1 MMSRSERMRCVD
13 AWLRSG
19 QTSMD
24 YAACAGLDADAL
36 LRWILE
42 YGRPSPLIPVRI
54 LAGAGETQLRAG
66 DVEVV
71 SRPPGLGLVS
81 SGAEHHWIPVVI
93 QERP

>member
-1 MMSRSERMRCVD
+1 MMLRSDRMRCVA
-13 AWLRSG
+13 AWLRSDR
-19 QTSMD
+19 TPVEF
-24 YAACAGLDADAL
+24 AACARLDADAF
-36 LRWILE
+36 LRWILD

-54 LAGAGETQLRAG
+54 LAGSGEPPLRTG

>member
-19 QTSMD
+19 QTSTD
-24 YAACAGLDADAL
+24 YAECAGLDADAL
-36 LRWILE
+36 LRWILD

-54 LAGAGETQLRAG
+54 LAGAGEPRILAG
-66 DVEVV
+66 DEAVAPRLP
-71 SRPPGLGLVS
+71 SFDLAA
-81 SGAEHHWIPVVI
+81 SGAEHHWISVVI

>member
-1 MMSRSERMRCVD
+1 MTRNERMRFVD
-13 AWLRSG
+13 VWLRSD
-19 QTSMD
+19 QTPVEF
-24 YAACAGLDADAL
+24 AECAGFDTDAL

>member
-1 MMSRSERMRCVD
+1 MTKSERMRCVA
-13 AWLRSG
+13 AWLRSDR
-19 QTSMD
+19 TPVEF
-24 YAACAGLDADAL
+24 AECAGLDAGAFL
-36 LRWILE
+36 LWILE
-42 YGRPSPLIPVRI
+42 YGRPLPLIPVRI
-54 LAGAGETQLRAG
+54 LAGSGEPRVPAG

>member
-1 MMSRSERMRCVD
+1 MMLRSERMRCVD

-24 YAACAGLDADAL
+24 YAACAGLDADAF
-36 LRWILE
+36 LRWILD

-54 LAGAGETQLRAG
+54 LAGSGEPRIRG
-66 DVEVV
+66 DDEEVAHRLPNV
-71 SRPPGLGLVS
+71 DLAT
-81 SGAEHHWIPVVI
+81 SGAEHHWIPVMI

>member
-1 MMSRSERMRCVD
+1 MTRNERMRFVD
-13 AWLRSG
+13 VWLRSD
-19 QTSMD
+19 QTPVEF
-24 YAACAGLDADAL
+24 AECAGLDADAL

>member
-24 YAACAGLDADAL
+24 YAEYVGLDADAL

-54 LAGAGETQLRAG
+54 LAGAGEPRILAG
-66 DVEVV
+66 DEAVAPRLA
-71 SRPPGLGLVS
+71 SFDLAA

-93 QERP
+93 QVRP

>member
-1 MMSRSERMRCVD
+1 MRCVA

-19 QTSMD
+19 QTSMA
-24 YAACAGLDADAL
+24 YAERAGVDADAF

-54 LAGAGETQLRAG
+54 LAGSGEPRVPAG

-81 SGAEHHWIPVVI
+81 SSGAEHHWIPVVI
-93 QERP
+93 QVRP

>member
-1 MMSRSERMRCVD
+1 MARNERMGFVD
-13 AWLRSG
+13 VWLRSDR
-19 QTSMD
+19 TPVEF
-24 YAACAGLDADAL
+24 AACAGLDADAFMS
-36 LRWILE
+36 WILE

-54 LAGAGETQLRAG
+54 LAGAGEPQLRAG

>member
-1 MMSRSERMRCVD
+1 MLRSERMRCVD
-13 AWLRSG
+13 VWLRSG

-24 YAACAGLDADAL
+24 YAVCAGLDADAL

-54 LAGAGETQLRAG
+54 LAGPGEPRIRVG
-66 DVEVV
+66 DEAV
-71 SRPPGLGLVS
+71 SRLSNVDRATCGT
-81 SGAEHHWIPVVI
+81 EQRWIPVMI